1 MLASDREKLLNLEA
15 QLHQR
20 VVGQEEAVTVVAN
33 AVRRARA
40 GLSDPDRPHGAFL
53 FLGPTGVGKTELSKA
68 LADCLFDSQEALIRL
83 DMSEY
88 MEKHAV
94 SRLIGAPPGY
104 VGHEEG
110 GYLTEKVRRNPYSVV
125 LLDEIEKAHPDV
137 FNILL
142 QVLDEGRLTDSQ
154 GRTVD
159 FKNCVLIM
167 TSNLA
172 SDVIQLMASSES
184 RDALHDAVM
193 TEVKRHFRPEFL
205 NRVDDS
211 VVFQPLSEAQTRDIA
226 GIQVA
231 RLLER
236 LRGQGIELTIGDD
249 ILSLIAEAGF
259 DPLYGARPL
268 QRLIQRMIENPLA
281 EAILSGDLDR
291 SESVEVVMGETGL
304 IFKGK

>member
-1 MLASDREKLLNLEA
+1 MIWDY
-15 QLHQR
+15 
-20 VVGQEEAVTVVAN
+20 
-33 AVRRARA
+33 
-40 GLSDPDRPHGAFL
+40 GLG
-53 FLGPTGVGKTELSKA
+53 E
-68 LADCLFDSQEALIRL
+68 CLQIRL
-83 DMSEY
+83 KAITVIVIDM
-88 MEKHAV
+88 
-94 SRLIGAPPGY
+94 
-104 VGHEEG
+104 
-110 GYLTEKVRRNPYSVV
+110 VV
-125 LLDEIEKAHPDV
+125 
-137 FNILL
+137 
-142 QVLDEGRLTDSQ
+142 
-154 GRTVD
+154 
-159 FKNCVLIM
+159 M
-167 TSNLA
+167 
-172 SDVIQLMASSES
+172 IQLMASSES

-259 DPLYGARPL
+259 DPLDGARPL

-304 IFKGK
+304 ILKGK

>member
-1 MLASDREKLLNLEA
+1 M
-15 QLHQR
+15 
-20 VVGQEEAVTVVAN
+20 
-33 AVRRARA
+33 
-40 GLSDPDRPHGAFL
+40 
-53 FLGPTGVGKTELSKA
+53 
-68 LADCLFDSQEALIRL
+68 
-83 DMSEY
+83 
-88 MEKHAV
+88 
-94 SRLIGAPPGY
+94 
-104 VGHEEG
+104 
-110 GYLTEKVRRNPYSVV
+110 
-125 LLDEIEKAHPDV
+125 
-137 FNILL
+137 
-142 QVLDEGRLTDSQ
+142 
-154 GRTVD
+154 
-159 FKNCVLIM
+159 
-167 TSNLA
+167 
-172 SDVIQLMASSES
+172 
-184 RDALHDAVM
+184 
-193 TEVKRHFRPEFL
+193 KRHFRPEFL